1 MDISIKIIRHSYIYV
16 AFIILVFILYGNAI
30 NNEYSLDDNI
40 VVDGNPRVED
50 GFKAIPSL
58 FKSRY
63 SINEKQEYAYRPL
76 VLISFA
82 IEKQFFGKLPP
93 FQTVEQKKKIDSLT
107 QANISHFVNV
117 CLYLITCI
125 LLFNLLVQV
134 FPKKVNVLLPTLTVF
149 FFLIHPLHT
158 EVVVNIKSRD
168 ELLMFLFLVLSL
180 KYYIHYAT
188 TNKIKYLIIAPFFF
202 ILSMLSKKNG
212 IAVVGILPIIYY
224 YKKISYKKLIV
235 VFGTFLIV
243 WVCFVLMKK
252 GLLSGKSFRELQY
265 FENPLFFEGDFLDR
279 IAVGI
284 YCSIHYLKMLIFPMN
299 LSYYYGYNVIP
310 MVTFKNW
317 EVWLGLLLFTSLSV
331 YGVKRLYK
339 RKIDGLGI
347 VLWMGLMLMVV
358 NIIIPMVGI
367 VADRFTYMFSL
378 GYCIVL
384 AYYLLKLFK
393 VKENAEE
400 QIITIPKGFVVTL
413 LIIGIFY
420 SGRTIARNPDWHD
433 YLTLYKNDIKHLKES
448 AKANALISNV
458 LYVEVIKELRNNPNN
473 IKSVKVQ
480 ENIRL
485 MQHHYHE
492 AIRIDSSYVASL
504 NNLGSLYINLK
515 NEYEQGVIYCKEAM
529 KYSPNH
535 EDASINIATA
545 YDKLGMVDSAFV
557 YYIKSI
563 EINPQNY
570 NYFNSLNILLIEN
583 NMIDVGIKELKKIA
597 KNTEQPK
604 YLFNNI
610 ANLLS
615 LNSSRINEA
624 IEYFE
629 KSFQCD
635 TSDLALCKHLVMLHS
650 NYGDKNKANYY
661 LTICP

>member
-1 MDISIKIIRHSYIYV
+1 MNINLNKIKRSRIYL
-16 AFIILVFILYGNAI
+16 AFIVLTFILYGNTI

-40 VVDGNPRVED
+40 VVDGNQRIED

-63 SINEKQEYAYRPL
+63 AIDKQQSYDYRPI

-82 IEKQFFGKLPP
+82 IEKQFFGNLPA
-93 FQTVEQKKKIDSLT
+93 FQTIEQKTKIDKLT
-107 QANISHFVNV
+107 QANVSHFINII
-117 CLYLITCI
+117 LYIITCI
-125 LLFNLLVQV
+125 FLFELLIQI
-134 FPKKVNVLLPTLTVF
+134 FPKNYNILLPSLIIF
-149 FFLIHPLHT
+149 LFLIHPLHT
-158 EVVVNIKSRD
+158 EVVTNIKSRD
-168 ELLMFLFLVLSL
+168 ELLMFLFLILSL
-180 KYYIHYAT
+180 RFYLKYAHS
-188 TNKIKYLIIAPFFF
+188 NHIKYLLIAPIFF
-202 ILSMLSKKNG
+202 ILSVLSKKSG
-212 IAVVGILPIIYY
+212 VAIVGILPVIFY
-224 YKKISYKKLIV
+224 YKKINYKKILISL
-235 VFGTFLIV
+235 GTFAIA
-243 WVCFVLMKK
+243 WVSIILFRK
-252 GLLSGKSFRELQY
+252 GMLTGQGVRNFNY
-265 FENPLFFEGDFLDR
+265 FENPLFFEGDFFDR
-279 IAVGI
+279 LAVGA
-284 YCSIHYLKMLIFPMN
+284 YCFLHYLEMLIFPIH
-299 LSYYYGYNVIP
+299 LSYYYGYNAIP
-310 MVTFKNW
+310 MVTFSDW
-317 EVWLGLLLFTSLSV
+317 QVWLSLFIFIPLSIFGLI
-331 YGVKRLYK
+331 KLYQ
-339 RKIDGLGI
+339 RKIEGLGI
-347 VLWMGLMLMVV
+347 VLWLGVMLMFI
-358 NIIIPMVGI
+358 NIFMPMVGI
-367 VADRFTYMFSL
+367 VADRFSYIFSL
-378 GYCIVL
+378 GFCIL
-384 AYYLLKLFK
+384 IAFYLLKFFK
-393 VKENAEE
+393 ISFENEKFNTKLPT
-400 QIITIPKGFVVTL
+400 QFIVVLLVVGTI
-413 LIIGIFY
+413 Y

-433 YLTLYKNDIKHLKES
+433 YFTLYTNDIKHLKES

-458 LYVEVIKELRNNPNN
+458 LYVEVIKELRNNLNN

-635 TSDLALCKHLVMLHS
+635 TSDLTLCKHLVMLHS